1 MALAVYVGIKKT
13 NKLYLKHIK
22 KGKKMKKNKC
32 NFCNDKGKIKDFYIN
47 NFNYKQALKQSYFV
61 LIKCPYC
68 ELIRHKKH

>member
-1 MALAVYVGIKKT
+1 MLESKRTTNNIQNTLKKV
-13 NKLYLKHIK
+13 
-22 KGKKMKKNKC
+22 KKMKKNKC

-47 NFNYKQALKQSYFV
+47 NFNYKQALKQSYFI

>member
-1 MALAVYVGIKKT
+1 
-13 NKLYLKHIK
+13 
-22 KGKKMKKNKC
+22 MKKNKC